1 MLKETWLSDT
11 NDPPISLS
19 EYVSTFRCH
28 LTNACE
34 MAQRNLKDSQKRMKV
49 WYDHKAKQQSFKPGN
64 QVLML
69 LPISGHPLQA
79 RYYGPY
85 VVEHKVND
93 VNYVVCTPDRHNS
106 DSSVMLT
113 CSRHTMANYQAMLC
127 NRLHAIM
134 VVASASSK
142 KLKHLPGNKSVEL
155 KQLILEHSEI
165 FPDVPSRTTI
175 MNHNMDVGNAEPVKQ
190 HPYHVNPLKRAYLQQ
205 EVK

>member
-69 LPISGHPLQA
+69 
-79 RYYGPY
+79 
-85 VVEHKVND
+85 EHKVND

-106 DSSVMLT
+106 DSSVILT

-127 NRLHAIM
+127 N
-134 VVASASSK
+134 
-142 KLKHLPGNKSVEL
+142 
-155 KQLILEHSEI
+155 QLQSW
-165 FPDVPSRTTI
+165 
-175 MNHNMDVGNAEPVKQ
+175 
-190 HPYHVNPLKRAYLQQ
+190 
-205 EVK
+205 